1 MGFWKQIEL
10 FFKAL
15 EKTFEDVGKLNK
27 NTDRDLKKLQKQNS
41 KIVKHTI

>member
-27 NTDRDLKKLQKQNS
+27 NTDRDLKKGGLYENKKS
-41 KIVKHTI
+41 